1 MRDLFLMEFFHV
13 IPEYPNALKG
23 ATVMQRLLDGL
34 GFRFYWATE
43 GLRVDDYAFRPA
55 DDVMSIS
62 ELVEHIWGLVNWVNI
77 SINGVSQRRPEEIES
92 VRSRVLEMLH
102 ELRTAVSEM
111 NDDELSEVTIEGN
124 PLWNIING
132 PVSDALTHVGQ
143 INSFRRLNDN
153 PVPRANVFLGRPPAN
168 EPTDDK

>member
-1 MRDLFLMEFFHV
+1 MEFFHV
-13 IPEYPNALKG
+13 IPEYPNVLKG
-23 ATVMQRLLDGL
+23 VTVMQRLLDGL

-43 GLRVDDYAFRPA
+43 GLRVEDYSFRPA
-55 DDVMSIS
+55 DDVMSIR
-62 ELVEHIWGLVNWVNI
+62 ELVKHIWGLVNWVRI
-77 SINGVSQRRPEEIES
+77 SVQGEPHRRPMEIVS
-92 VRSRVLEMLH
+92 VRSDILEMLH

-143 INSFRRLNDN
+143 INSFRRLNGN
-153 PVPRANVFLGRPPAN
+153 PVPRANVFLGRPPAT
-168 EPTDDK
+168 EPIEDK

>member
-1 MRDLFLMEFFHV
+1 
-13 IPEYPNALKG
+13 
-23 ATVMQRLLDGL
+23 MQRLLDGL

-43 GLRVDDYAFRPA
+43 GLRVEDYSFRPA
-55 DDVMSIS
+55 DDVMSIR
-62 ELVEHIWGLVNWVNI
+62 ELVKHIWGLVNWVRI
-77 SINGVSQRRPEEIES
+77 SVQGEPHRRPMEIVS
-92 VRSRVLEMLH
+92 VRSDILEMLH

-143 INSFRRLNDN
+143 INSFRRLNGN
-153 PVPRANVFLGRPPAN
+153 PVPRANVFLGRPPAT
-168 EPTDDK
+168 EPIEDK